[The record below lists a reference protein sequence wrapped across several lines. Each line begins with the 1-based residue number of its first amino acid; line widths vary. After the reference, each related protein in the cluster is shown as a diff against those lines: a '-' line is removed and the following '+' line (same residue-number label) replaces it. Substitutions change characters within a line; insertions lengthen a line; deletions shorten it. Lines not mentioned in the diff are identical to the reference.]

1 MDAKEHW
8 EHIWRIRKPDEVS
21 WYQKSPKA
29 SIDLILSLIPK
40 NAKIIDV
47 GGGASNLAGELLD
60 ARFEDITVL
69 DISVRSIQSAKE
81 RLGKIGEKIKW
92 INCDI
97 REFMG
102 DEQYSVWHDRALF
115 HFLTSYEDITKYTKI
130 VKNHL
135 KKEGLFIVGT
145 FSKKGPNMCSGLE
158 TVRYSEESIKKT
170 FSDGFE
176 HIQSFEEE
184 HLTPQNKKQYF
195 IWSVFR
201 SK

>member
-1 MDAKEHW
+1 M
-8 EHIWRIRKPDEVS
+8 
-21 WYQKSPKA
+21 
-29 SIDLILSLIPK
+29 
-40 NAKIIDV
+40 
-47 GGGASNLAGELLD
+47 
-60 ARFEDITVL
+60 L